1 MGEILHF
8 YVNLIVFSYAASK
21 HTFSREIKSDPYTP
35 DYAKII
41 CTKLTTDLEI
51 RLRNFFTVNI

>member
-35 DYAKII
+35 DYDKII
-41 CTKLTTDLEI
+41 CTKLTTDLWNKI
-51 RLRNFFTVNI
+51 KKFLYS